1 MIFNFLMR
9 FDWIR
14 FKLEKME
21 NDRVKYLG
29 K

>member
-1 MIFNFLMR
+1 MR

-21 NDRVKYLG
+21 NNRVKYLG